1 MPQSH
6 STTSTS
12 SLTDR
17 TRAVV
22 TALTDLRPP
31 PTAAPPTG
39 PTARPAP
46 TRPAAVPHPPAPT
59 VPTDG
64 QPVVTQPGN
73 RGTRAPATRAC
84 SRPARALAPAPAPGS
99 APGPAARPAP
109 APGRPPRRPV
119 PDGVDGVDGVD
130 GPAGCPA
137 DARGAWLR
145 FAPVQPLFR
154 ARAAQRLAVLAY
166 HGVTDPRSFGAQLD
180 RLRRLATPVSLTAV
194 QEAVAERRPL
204 PARSVLV
211 TFDDADRSVLTHALP
226 ALIERDIPAAAFV
239 ISELIGTERPFW
251 WHEADFLARHGGRAR
266 SLDCGHPSQL
276 LRRLKAM
283 PDPDRRRSLQELRVS
298 ADRRPPGQEQL
309 TPADL
314 VALREGGV
322 AIGNHTQGHPCLGRC
337 DDATVRA
344 EITGAHEA
352 LTRWL
357 GEPPIAFAYP
367 DGGHDVRAESVLQ
380 ELGYRLG
387 FLSDH
392 RLGPRLPSHPLQ
404 ISRLQVDST
413 TSTRRFD
420 TILSG
425 LEPAYRRWRG
435 QAA

>member
-1 MPQSH
+1 MPQSQ
-6 STTSTS
+6 SSTS
-12 SLTDR
+12 ISMAR
-17 TRAVV
+17 
-22 TALTDLRPP
+22 
-31 PTAAPPTG
+31 
-39 PTARPAP
+39 ARPAP
-46 TRPAAVPHPPAPT
+46 RMRALPLTVGWSADRHGTGRPTDRPHGDHLHGDHLRGDQLGGDLLHGDRRREEHRHGTHLDGGGRHRAAVDT
-59 VPTDG
+59 E
-64 QPVVTQPGN
+64 QQ
-73 RGTRAPATRAC
+73 
-84 SRPARALAPAPAPGS
+84 
-99 APGPAARPAP
+99 
-109 APGRPPRRPV
+109 
-119 PDGVDGVDGVD
+119 
-130 GPAGCPA
+130 
-137 DARGAWLR
+137 DARGEWLR

-154 ARAAQRLAVLAY
+154 ALAAQRLAVLAY
-166 HGVTDPRSFGAQLD
+166 HGVTDHRSFGAQLD
-180 RLRRLATPVSLTAV
+180 RLQRLATPVSLDAV
-194 QEAVAERRPL
+194 LQAVTERRPL
-204 PARSVLV
+204 PPRSVLV

-226 ALIERDIPAAAFV
+226 ALDARGIPATAFV

-283 PDPDRRRSLQELRVS
+283 PDPDRRRSLHELRVS
-298 ADRRPPGQEQL
+298 ADRRPPRQEQL

-314 VALREGGV
+314 LALRDGGV

-337 DDATVRA
+337 DDDTVRA

-367 DGGHDVRAESVLQ
+367 DGGHDVRAETVLQ

-425 LEPAYRRWRG
+425 LEPAYRRWRR
-435 QAA
+435 QAVA

>member
-1 MPQSH
+1 MRPLPPPAGWPTGRRNVGRSVDRLH
-6 STTSTS
+6 
-12 SLTDR
+12 TDR
-17 TRAVV
+17 LHADRQRGERLLGERVDELLHDERRHDERRHDERRHDDLLYDGHRHGEHGQGEHHGAHRDGGGRHRAVV
-22 TALTDLRPP
+22 DTE
-31 PTAAPPTG
+31 
-39 PTARPAP
+39 
-46 TRPAAVPHPPAPT
+46 
-59 VPTDG
+59 
-64 QPVVTQPGN
+64 QQ
-73 RGTRAPATRAC
+73 
-84 SRPARALAPAPAPGS
+84 
-99 APGPAARPAP
+99 
-109 APGRPPRRPV
+109 
-119 PDGVDGVDGVD
+119 
-130 GPAGCPA
+130 
-137 DARGAWLR
+137 DARGEWLR

-154 ARAAQRLAVLAY
+154 ALAAQRLAVLAY
-166 HGVTDPRSFGAQLD
+166 HGVTDHRSFGAQLD
-180 RLRRLATPVSLTAV
+180 RLQRLATPVSLDAV
-194 QEAVAERRPL
+194 LQAVAERRPL
-204 PARSVLV
+204 PPRSVLV

-226 ALIERDIPAAAFV
+226 ALDARGIPATAFV

-283 PDPDRRRSLQELRVS
+283 PDPDRRRSLHELRVS
-298 ADRRPPGQEQL
+298 ADRRPPRQEQL

-314 VALREGGV
+314 LALRDGGV

-337 DDATVRA
+337 DDDTVRT

-367 DGGHDVRAESVLQ
+367 DGGHDVRAETVLQ

-425 LEPAYRRWRG
+425 LEPAYRRWRR
-435 QAA
+435 QAVA

>member
-1 MPQSH
+1 MPQSQ
-6 STTSTS
+6 STTSIS
-12 SLTDR
+12 
-17 TRAVV
+17 RA
-22 TALTDLRPP
+22 
-31 PTAAPPTG
+31 PTG
-39 PTARPAP
+39 PAP
-46 TRPAAVPHPPAPT
+46 
-59 VPTDG
+59 
-64 QPVVTQPGN
+64 N
-73 RGTRAPATRAC
+73 L
-84 SRPARALAPAPAPGS
+84 RALPPPG
-99 APGPAARPAP
+99 AGNCAADRHGGA
-109 APGRPPRRPV
+109 GRARTGPRRAALPHRPSTV
-119 PDGVDGVDGVD
+119 EDQQ
-130 GPAGCPA
+130 
-137 DARGAWLR
+137 DARGEWLR

-166 HGVTDPRSFGAQLD
+166 HGVTDHRTFGAQLD
-180 RLRRLATPVSLTAV
+180 RLRRLATPVSLASVLQAV
-194 QEAVAERRPL
+194 TERRPL
-204 PARSVLV
+204 PPRSVLV

-226 ALIERDIPAAAFV
+226 ALDARGIPATAFV

-283 PDPDRRRSLQELRVS
+283 PDPDRRRSLHELRAS
-298 ADRRPPGQEQL
+298 ADRRPPGQDQL
-309 TPADL
+309 TPEDL
-314 VALREGGV
+314 LALRDGGV

-357 GEPPIAFAYP
+357 GEPPTAFAYP
-367 DGGHDVRAESVLQ
+367 DGGHDPRAETVLQ
-380 ELGYRLG
+380 ELGYQLG

-392 RLGPRLPSHPLQ
+392 RLGPRLPTSPLQ

-425 LEPAYRRWRG
+425 LEPAYRRWRR
-435 QAA
+435 QAVA

>member
-1 MPQSH
+1 MA
-6 STTSTS
+6 
-12 SLTDR
+12 R
-17 TRAVV
+17 
-22 TALTDLRPP
+22 
-31 PTAAPPTG
+31 
-39 PTARPAP
+39 ARPAP
-46 TRPAAVPHPPAPT
+46 GLRALPPPTGRPADRRDIGRPTDRPAADRLHGGLLHGELLRDELLRSELLRSELLHDDHRHGEPRHREPRPGGHRDVGHR
-59 VPTDG
+59 DG
-64 QPVVTQPGN
+64 GG
-73 RGTRAPATRAC
+73 RHGGHRDGGGRHRAAGGTEQQ
-84 SRPARALAPAPAPGS
+84 
-99 APGPAARPAP
+99 
-109 APGRPPRRPV
+109 
-119 PDGVDGVDGVD
+119 
-130 GPAGCPA
+130 
-137 DARGAWLR
+137 DARGEWLR

-154 ARAAQRLAVLAY
+154 ALAAQRLAVLAY
-166 HGVTDPRSFGAQLD
+166 HGVTDHHSFGAQLD
-180 RLRRLATPVSLTAV
+180 RLQRLATPVSLGAV
-194 QEAVAERRPL
+194 LQAVTERRPL
-204 PARSVLV
+204 PPRSVLV

-226 ALIERDIPAAAFV
+226 ALDARGIPATAFV

-283 PDPDRRRSLQELRVS
+283 PDPDRRRSLHELRVS
-298 ADRRPPGQEQL
+298 ADRRPPRQEQL

-314 VALREGGV
+314 LALRDGGV

-337 DDATVRA
+337 DDDTVRT

-352 LTRWL
+352 LTHWL

-367 DGGHDVRAESVLQ
+367 DGGHDVRAETVLQ

-425 LEPAYRRWRG
+425 LEPAYRRWRR
-435 QAA
+435 QAVA

>member
-12 SLTDR
+12 GLTALN
-17 TRAVV
+17 RAVV
-22 TALTDLRPP
+22 NALSDLRPP
-31 PTAAPPTG
+31 PTAPPSG
-39 PTARPAP
+39 PGPARPAAAS
-46 TRPAAVPHPPAPT
+46 PASA

-64 QPVVTQPGN
+64 QPVATQPGGRTLRSPVTTRPPVTN
-73 RGTRAPATRAC
+73 RTRP
-84 SRPARALAPAPAPGS
+84 RPVRALAPAPGAVPGRRAPER
-99 APGPAARPAP
+99 AEGPAVAP
-109 APGRPPRRPV
+109 VAGPV
-119 PDGVDGVDGVD
+119 GH
-130 GPAGCPA
+130 PA
-137 DARGAWLR
+137 DARGEWLR

-180 RLRRLATPVSLTAV
+180 RLRRLATPVSLAAV

-226 ALIERDIPAAAFV
+226 ALIERGIPAAAFV

-276 LRRLKAM
+276 LPRLKAM

-367 DGGHDVRAESVLQ
+367 DGGHDVRAEGVLQ

>member
-1 MPQSH
+1 MPQTQ
-6 STTSTS
+6 STPPTSPA
-12 SLTDR
+12 
-17 TRAVV
+17 RARPVPGV
-22 TALTDLRPP
+22 RALPP
-31 PTAAPPTG
+31 PTGCASDHHGAG
-39 PTARPAP
+39 R
-46 TRPAAVPHPPAPT
+46 TRPAVEAKRFETTHLDAKRLDT
-59 VPTDG
+59 KRLDTTLLG
-64 QPVVTQPGN
+64 G
-73 RGTRAPATRAC
+73 RHLGTRPVDAGTVDTRNV
-84 SRPARALAPAPAPGS
+84 G
-99 APGPAARPAP
+99 
-109 APGRPPRRPV
+109 
-119 PDGVDGVDGVD
+119 
-130 GPAGCPA
+130 AGDA
-137 DARGAWLR
+137 DARNVGTGNADARNVGTGNADAKRTETEQQDARGEWLR

-166 HGVTDPRSFGAQLD
+166 HGVTDHRSFGAQLD
-180 RLRRLATPVSLTAV
+180 RLRRLATPVSL
-194 QEAVAERRPL
+194 EAVLQAVTERRPL
-204 PARSVLV
+204 PPRSVLV

-226 ALIERDIPAAAFV
+226 ALDARGIPATAFV

-276 LRRLKAM
+276 LPRLKAM
-283 PDPDRRRSLQELRVS
+283 PDPDRRRSLHELRIS
-298 ADRRPPGQEQL
+298 ADRRPPRQEQL

-314 VALREGGV
+314 LALRDGGV

-337 DDATVRA
+337 DDATVRT

-352 LTRWL
+352 LTHWL

-367 DGGHDVRAESVLQ
+367 DGGHDPRAETVLQ

-392 RLGPRLPSHPLQ
+392 RLGPRLPTHPLQ

-425 LEPAYRRWRG
+425 LEPAYRRWRRREV
-435 QAA
+435 A

>member
-1 MPQSH
+1 MPQSQ
-6 STTSTS
+6 SSTSTS
-12 SLTDR
+12 VAR
-17 TRAVV
+17 
-22 TALTDLRPP
+22 
-31 PTAAPPTG
+31 
-39 PTARPAP
+39 ARPAP
-46 TRPAAVPHPPAPT
+46 GVRALPPPSGCAADRHDTGRPTDRLHGEHLHKELLHGERRHGEHHQGAHRDGGGRHRPA
-59 VPTDG
+59 
-64 QPVVTQPGN
+64 
-73 RGTRAPATRAC
+73 
-84 SRPARALAPAPAPGS
+84 
-99 APGPAARPAP
+99 
-109 APGRPPRRPV
+109 
-119 PDGVDGVDGVD
+119 VDTEQQ
-130 GPAGCPA
+130 
-137 DARGAWLR
+137 DARGEWLR

-154 ARAAQRLAVLAY
+154 ALAAQRLAVLAY
-166 HGVTDPRSFGAQLD
+166 HGVTDHRSFGAQLD
-180 RLRRLATPVSLTAV
+180 RLQRLATPVSLDAV
-194 QEAVAERRPL
+194 LQAVTERQPL
-204 PARSVLV
+204 PPRSVLV

-226 ALIERDIPAAAFV
+226 ALDARGIPATAFV

-283 PDPDRRRSLQELRVS
+283 PDPDRRRSLHELRVS
-298 ADRRPPGQEQL
+298 ADRRPPRQEQL
-309 TPADL
+309 TPGDL
-314 VALREGGV
+314 LALRDGGV

-337 DDATVRA
+337 DDDTVRA

-357 GEPPIAFAYP
+357 GEPPTAFAYP
-367 DGGHDVRAESVLQ
+367 DGGHDVRAEIVLQ

-425 LEPAYRRWRG
+425 LEPAYRRWRR
-435 QAA
+435 QAVA

>member
-1 MPQSH
+1 MA
-6 STTSTS
+6 
-12 SLTDR
+12 R
-17 TRAVV
+17 
-22 TALTDLRPP
+22 
-31 PTAAPPTG
+31 
-39 PTARPAP
+39 ARPALGVRALP
-46 TRPAAVPHPPAPT
+46 PPVGYAADRHEAGGHGGGRSRPT
-59 VPTDG
+59 VEAEQQDT
-64 QPVVTQPGN
+64 
-73 RGTRAPATRAC
+73 RGE
-84 SRPARALAPAPAPGS
+84 
-99 APGPAARPAP
+99 
-109 APGRPPRRPV
+109 
-119 PDGVDGVDGVD
+119 
-130 GPAGCPA
+130 
-137 DARGAWLR
+137 WLR

-166 HGVTDPRSFGAQLD
+166 HGVTDHRSFGAQLD
-180 RLRRLATPVSLTAV
+180 RLQRLATPVSLAAV
-194 QEAVAERRPL
+194 LQAVTERRPL
-204 PARSVLV
+204 PPRSVLV

-226 ALIERDIPAAAFV
+226 ALDARGIPATAFV

-266 SLDCGHPSQL
+266 SLDRGHPSQL

-283 PDPDRRRSLQELRVS
+283 PDPDRRRSLHELRVS

-314 VALREGGV
+314 LALRDGGV

-337 DDATVRA
+337 DDDTVRA

-357 GEPPIAFAYP
+357 GEPPTAFAYP
-367 DGGHDVRAESVLQ
+367 DGGHDPRAETVLQ

-404 ISRLQVDST
+404 ISRLQVDSST
-413 TSTRRFD
+413 TTRRFD

-425 LEPAYRRWRG
+425 LEPAYRRWRR
-435 QAA
+435 QAVA

>member
-1 MPQSH
+1 MP
-6 STTSTS
+6 TPV
-12 SLTDR
+12 
-17 TRAVV
+17 AVPV
-22 TALTDLRPP
+22 A
-31 PTAAPPTG
+31 G
-39 PTARPAP
+39 
-46 TRPAAVPHPPAPT
+46 PAAT
-59 VPTDG
+59 SPTDG
-64 QPVVTQPGN
+64 QPVAGQARAGQGLAGEAFTGQPLGGQSLTGPAAG
-73 RGTRAPATRAC
+73 RSLRPVPRPAPLPVP
-84 SRPARALAPAPAPGS
+84 RPARGAD
-99 APGPAARPAP
+99 AA
-109 APGRPPRRPV
+109 
-119 PDGVDGVDGVD
+119 
-130 GPAGCPA
+130 CPA

-166 HGVTDPRSFGAQLD
+166 HGVTDPRSFGDQLD
-180 RLRRLATPVSLTAV
+180 RLRRLATPVSLAAV
-194 QEAVAERRPL
+194 QQAVAERRPL

-226 ALIERDIPAAAFV
+226 ALHERGIPAAAFV
-239 ISELIGTERPFW
+239 ISELIGTEKPFW

-298 ADRRPPGQEQL
+298 ADRRPPGQDQL

-314 VALREGGV
+314 LALREGGV

-357 GEPPIAFAYP
+357 GEPPTAFAYP
-367 DGGHDVRAESVLQ
+367 DGGHDPRAETVLQ

-392 RLGPRLPSHPLQ
+392 RLGPRLPNHPLQ

>member
-1 MPQSH
+1 MPQSQ

-12 SLTDR
+12 MAR
-17 TRAVV
+17 
-22 TALTDLRPP
+22 
-31 PTAAPPTG
+31 
-39 PTARPAP
+39 ARPAP
-46 TRPAAVPHPPAPT
+46 GVRALPPPVGRPANGRGT
-59 VPTDG
+59 GRPTDHPHG
-64 QPVVTQPGN
+64 GHLHVQYLHGEQHHGSH
-73 RGTRAPATRAC
+73 RDGGGRHRAT
-84 SRPARALAPAPAPGS
+84 
-99 APGPAARPAP
+99 
-109 APGRPPRRPV
+109 
-119 PDGVDGVDGVD
+119 VD
-130 GPAGCPA
+130 AEQQ
-137 DARGAWLR
+137 DARGEWLR

-154 ARAAQRLAVLAY
+154 AMAAQRLAVLAY
-166 HGVTDPRSFGAQLD
+166 HGVTDHRSFGAQLD
-180 RLRRLATPVSLTAV
+180 RLRRLATPVSLDAV
-194 QEAVAERRPL
+194 LRAVTERRPL
-204 PARSVLV
+204 PPRSVLV

-226 ALIERDIPAAAFV
+226 ALDARGIPATAFV

-276 LRRLKAM
+276 LPRLKAM
-283 PDPDRRRSLQELRVS
+283 PDPDRRRSLHELRVS
-298 ADRRPPGQEQL
+298 ADRRPPRQEQL

-314 VALREGGV
+314 LALRDGGV

-337 DDATVRA
+337 DDDTVRA

-367 DGGHDVRAESVLQ
+367 DGGHDVRAEAVLQ

-392 RLGPRLPSHPLQ
+392 RLGPRLPTHPLQ

-425 LEPAYRRWRG
+425 LEPAYRRWRR
-435 QAA
+435 QAVA

>member
-12 SLTDR
+12 GPTAR

-22 TALTDLRPP
+22 TALSDLRPP
-31 PTAAPPTG
+31 PTTAAPPG
-39 PTARPAP
+39 PD
-46 TRPAAVPHPPAPT
+46 T
-59 VPTDG
+59 VTIDG
-64 QPVVTQPGN
+64 QPI
-73 RGTRAPATRAC
+73 AT
-84 SRPARALAPAPAPGS
+84 P
-99 APGPAARPAP
+99 PAARPPAVLPPGGRALRSTATRTCAP
-109 APGRPPRRPV
+109 PAHRPAEPER
-119 PDGVDGVDGVD
+119 VDH
-130 GPAGCPA
+130 PAGHSA
-137 DARGAWLR
+137 DARGEWLR

-180 RLRRLATPVSLTAV
+180 RLRRLATPVSLAAV
-194 QEAVAERRPL
+194 QQAVAERRPL

-226 ALIERDIPAAAFV
+226 ALIERGIPAAAFV
-239 ISELIGTERPFW
+239 ISELIGTEKPFW

-283 PDPDRRRSLQELRVS
+283 PDPDRRRSLHELRVS

-314 VALREGGV
+314 LALREGGV

-337 DDATVRA
+337 DDATVRT

-367 DGGHDVRAESVLQ
+367 DGGHDVRAETVLQ

-392 RLGPRLPSHPLQ
+392 RLGPRLPTHPLQ

-435 QAA
+435 HAA

>member
-1 MPQSH
+1 MPQSK

-12 SLTDR
+12 MARIGSVISTLPSANVRSLPQAAAGQPAAR
-17 TRAVV
+17 QRA
-22 TALTDLRPP
+22 TGRSA
-31 PTAAPPTG
+31 AAPPMTS
-39 PTARPAP
+39 
-46 TRPAAVPHPPAPT
+46 PPAT
-59 VPTDG
+59 
-64 QPVVTQPGN
+64 
-73 RGTRAPATRAC
+73 AP
-84 SRPARALAPAPAPGS
+84 
-99 APGPAARPAP
+99 P
-109 APGRPPRRPV
+109 APGRPTAAQAVSAVPQPLPRGRQPARRHAAPPGTGRPEE
-119 PDGVDGVDGVD
+119 
-130 GPAGCPA
+130 
-137 DARGAWLR
+137 RGDWLR

-180 RLRRLATPVSLTAV
+180 RLRRLATPVSLAAV
-194 QEAVAERRPL
+194 QQAVAERRPL

-226 ALIERDIPAAAFV
+226 ALNDRGIPAAAFV

-298 ADRRPPGQEQL
+298 ADRRPPRQEQL

-314 VALREGGV
+314 IALREGGV

-367 DGGHDVRAESVLQ
+367 DGGHDPRAETVLQ

-392 RLGPRLPSHPLQ
+392 RLGPRLPDHPLQ

-435 QAA
+435 QAVA

>member
-1 MPQSH
+1 M
-6 STTSTS
+6 
-12 SLTDR
+12 
-17 TRAVV
+17 
-22 TALTDLRPP
+22 TALSDLRPP
-31 PTAAPPTG
+31 PTAVPPHR
-39 PTARPAP
+39 PVTARPTAAP
-46 TRPAAVPHPPAPT
+46 A

-64 QPVVTQPGN
+64 QPVGTQPGG
-73 RGTRAPATRAC
+73 RGLRAPATRIC
-84 SRPARALAPAPAPGS
+84 SRPARALAPAPTPV
-99 APGPAARPAP
+99 PAP
-109 APGRPPRRPV
+109 APAPASVPAPAPARAPGRRPSDRADQ
-119 PDGVDGVDGVD
+119 PTDQ
-130 GPAGCPA
+130 PADCPA

-194 QEAVAERRPL
+194 QEAVAEQRPL

-298 ADRRPPGQEQL
+298 ADRRPPGQQQL

-314 VALREGGV
+314 LALREGGV

-337 DDATVRA
+337 DDDTVRA

-367 DGGHDVRAESVLQ
+367 DGGHDDRAESVLQ

>member
-1 MPQSH
+1 MPQSK

-12 SLTDR
+12 MARIGSVISTLPSAHVRSLPQAAAGQPAAR
-17 TRAVV
+17 RRA
-22 TALTDLRPP
+22 TGHSA
-31 PTAAPPTG
+31 AAPPVTTQSV
-39 PTARPAP
+39 TAP
-46 TRPAAVPHPPAPT
+46 
-59 VPTDG
+59 
-64 QPVVTQPGN
+64 
-73 RGTRAPATRAC
+73 
-84 SRPARALAPAPAPGS
+84 
-99 APGPAARPAP
+99 P
-109 APGRPPRRPV
+109 APGRPAAAPAVAAVPQPLPRGRQAARRHAAPTAADRPE
-119 PDGVDGVDGVD
+119 G
-130 GPAGCPA
+130 
-137 DARGAWLR
+137 RGDWLR

-180 RLRRLATPVSLTAV
+180 RLRRLATPVSLAAV
-194 QEAVAERRPL
+194 QQAVAERRPL

-226 ALIERDIPAAAFV
+226 ALNDRGIPAAAFV
-239 ISELIGTERPFW
+239 ISELIGTEKPFW

-266 SLDCGHPSQL
+266 SLDCGHPSQV

-298 ADRRPPGQEQL
+298 ADRRPPRQEQL

-314 VALREGGV
+314 IALRAGGV

-337 DDATVRA
+337 DDVTVRA

-367 DGGHDVRAESVLQ
+367 DGGHDPRAETVLQ

-392 RLGPRLPSHPLQ
+392 RLGPRLPDHPLQ

-413 TSTRRFD
+413 TNTRRFD

-435 QAA
+435 QAVA

>member
-1 MPQSH
+1 MPQSQ
-6 STTSTS
+6 SSTSTS
-12 SLTDR
+12 MAR
-17 TRAVV
+17 
-22 TALTDLRPP
+22 
-31 PTAAPPTG
+31 
-39 PTARPAP
+39 ARPAP
-46 TRPAAVPHPPAPT
+46 GVRALPPPVGCAADRHDTGRPTGRLHGEHLHNELLHGERRHGEHRQGTHRDGGGRHRAAVDT
-59 VPTDG
+59 E
-64 QPVVTQPGN
+64 QQ
-73 RGTRAPATRAC
+73 
-84 SRPARALAPAPAPGS
+84 
-99 APGPAARPAP
+99 
-109 APGRPPRRPV
+109 
-119 PDGVDGVDGVD
+119 
-130 GPAGCPA
+130 
-137 DARGAWLR
+137 DARGEWLR

-154 ARAAQRLAVLAY
+154 ALAAQRLAVLAY
-166 HGVTDPRSFGAQLD
+166 HGVTDHRSFGAQLD
-180 RLRRLATPVSLTAV
+180 RLQRLATPVSLDAV
-194 QEAVAERRPL
+194 LQAVTERRPL
-204 PARSVLV
+204 PPRSVLV

-226 ALIERDIPAAAFV
+226 ALDARGIPATAFV

-283 PDPDRRRSLQELRVS
+283 PDPDRRRSLHELRVS
-298 ADRRPPGQEQL
+298 ADRRPPRQEQL
-309 TPADL
+309 TPGDL
-314 VALREGGV
+314 LALRDGGV

-337 DDATVRA
+337 DDDTVRA

-367 DGGHDVRAESVLQ
+367 DGGHDVRAETVLQ

-425 LEPAYRRWRG
+425 LEPAYRRWRR
-435 QAA
+435 QAVA

>member
-1 MPQSH
+1 MPQSK

-12 SLTDR
+12 MARIGSVISTLPSANVRSLPQAAAGQPAAR
-17 TRAVV
+17 QRA
-22 TALTDLRPP
+22 TGRSA
-31 PTAAPPTG
+31 AAPPLTSQST
-39 PTARPAP
+39 TAP
-46 TRPAAVPHPPAPT
+46 
-59 VPTDG
+59 
-64 QPVVTQPGN
+64 
-73 RGTRAPATRAC
+73 
-84 SRPARALAPAPAPGS
+84 
-99 APGPAARPAP
+99 P
-109 APGRPPRRPV
+109 APGRPTAAHAVTAVPQPLPRGRQAGRRHAARPE
-119 PDGVDGVDGVD
+119 
-130 GPAGCPA
+130 AGHPEE
-137 DARGAWLR
+137 RGDWLR

-180 RLRRLATPVSLTAV
+180 RLRRLATPVSLAAV
-194 QEAVAERRPL
+194 QQAVAERRPL

-226 ALIERDIPAAAFV
+226 ALNDRGIPAAAFV

-298 ADRRPPGQEQL
+298 ADRRPPRQEQL

-314 VALREGGV
+314 LALREGGV

-337 DDATVRA
+337 DDITVRA

-367 DGGHDVRAESVLQ
+367 DGGHDPRAETVLQ

-392 RLGPRLPSHPLQ
+392 RLGPRLPDHPLQ

-435 QAA
+435 QAVA

>member
-1 MPQSH
+1 M
-6 STTSTS
+6 T
-12 SLTDR
+12 
-17 TRAVV
+17 
-22 TALTDLRPP
+22 
-31 PTAAPPTG
+31 
-39 PTARPAP
+39 
-46 TRPAAVPHPPAPT
+46 
-59 VPTDG
+59 TDG
-64 QPVVTQPGN
+64 QPVVTPPAGLQPAVLPPGVHPA
-73 RGTRAPATRAC
+73 GGRALRSAAPLTCPRPVR
-84 SRPARALAPAPAPGS
+84 RPAEPERADRHAD
-99 APGPAARPAP
+99 RH
-109 APGRPPRRPV
+109 
-119 PDGVDGVDGVD
+119 
-130 GPAGCPA
+130 AGHRA
-137 DARGAWLR
+137 DARGEWLR

-180 RLRRLATPVSLTAV
+180 RLRRLATPVSLAAV
-194 QEAVAERRPL
+194 QQAVAERRPL

-226 ALIERDIPAAAFV
+226 ALIERAIPAAAFV
-239 ISELIGTERPFW
+239 ISELIGTEKPFW

-314 VALREGGV
+314 LALREGGV
-322 AIGNHTQGHPCLGRC
+322 AVGNHTQGHPCLGRC

-367 DGGHDVRAESVLQ
+367 DGGHDVRAETVLQ

-435 QAA
+435 HAA

>member
-1 MPQSH
+1 MPQSQ

-12 SLTDR
+12 T
-17 TRAVV
+17 
-22 TALTDLRPP
+22 
-31 PTAAPPTG
+31 
-39 PTARPAP
+39 
-46 TRPAAVPHPPAPT
+46 
-59 VPTDG
+59 
-64 QPVVTQPGN
+64 
-73 RGTRAPATRAC
+73 APAR
-84 SRPARALAPAPAPGS
+84 S
-99 APGPAARPAP
+99 APGVRVRPLPRAAAQPVSGASTRSPARSATGAAAREQRGAG
-109 APGRPPRRPV
+109 ARGGRHAAQS
-119 PDGVDGVDGVD
+119 
-130 GPAGCPA
+130 AGCHS
-137 DARGAWLR
+137 DGRGEWLR

-180 RLRRLATPVSLTAV
+180 RLRRLATPVSLDAV
-194 QEAVAERRPL
+194 RQAVADRRPL

-226 ALIERDIPAAAFV
+226 ALNDRGIPAAAFV

-298 ADRRPPGQEQL
+298 ADRRPPRQDQL
-309 TPADL
+309 TPTDL
-314 VALREGGV
+314 LALREGGV

-337 DDATVRA
+337 DDATVRT

-367 DGGHDVRAESVLQ
+367 DGGHDPRAETVLQ
-380 ELGYRLG
+380 ELGYHLG

-392 RLGPRLPSHPLQ
+392 RLGPRLPDHPLQ

-435 QAA
+435 QAVA

>member
-1 MPQSH
+1 MRP
-6 STTSTS
+6 
-12 SLTDR
+12 L
-17 TRAVV
+17 
-22 TALTDLRPP
+22 PP
-31 PTAAPPTG
+31 PTGCASDHHGAGRP
-39 PTARPAP
+39 RPAVETKLLDP
-46 TRPAAVPHPPAPT
+46 DLLETAWLEKPRVETALLDTTRL
-59 VPTDG
+59 D
-64 QPVVTQPGN
+64 
-73 RGTRAPATRAC
+73 GTR
-84 SRPARALAPAPAPGS
+84 L
-99 APGPAARPAP
+99 
-109 APGRPPRRPV
+109 
-119 PDGVDGVDGVD
+119 DGKRLGTKHVDAKHTDQEQQ
-130 GPAGCPA
+130 
-137 DARGAWLR
+137 DARGEWLR

-166 HGVTDPRSFGAQLD
+166 HGVTDHRSFGAQLD
-180 RLRRLATPVSLTAV
+180 RLRRLATPVSLQAV
-194 QEAVAERRPL
+194 LQAVTERRPL
-204 PARSVLV
+204 PPRSVLV

-226 ALIERDIPAAAFV
+226 ALDARGIPATAFV

-276 LRRLKAM
+276 LPRLKAM
-283 PDPDRRRSLQELRVS
+283 PDPDRRRSLHELRVS
-298 ADRRPPGQEQL
+298 ADRRPPSQEQL

-314 VALREGGV
+314 LALRDGGV

-352 LTRWL
+352 LTHWL

-367 DGGHDVRAESVLQ
+367 DGGHDPRAETVLQ

-392 RLGPRLPSHPLQ
+392 RLGPRLPNHPLQ

-413 TSTRRFD
+413 TSIRRFD

-425 LEPAYRRWRG
+425 LEPAYRRWRR
-435 QAA
+435 QEVA

>member
-1 MPQSH
+1 MPQSQ
-6 STTSTS
+6 S
-12 SLTDR
+12 SPSISVAR
-17 TRAVV
+17 
-22 TALTDLRPP
+22 
-31 PTAAPPTG
+31 
-39 PTARPAP
+39 ARPAP
-46 TRPAAVPHPPAPT
+46 GVRALPPPVGWPAGLLDIGRPADRLRPADRP
-59 VPTDG
+59 PTD
-64 QPVVTQPGN
+64 
-73 RGTRAPATRAC
+73 
-84 SRPARALAPAPAPGS
+84 
-99 APGPAARPAP
+99 
-109 APGRPPRRPV
+109 RPPTDRPH
-119 PDGVDGVDGVD
+119 DGHPRGEPGHGEHRHGAHRDGGGRHRAAVDTEQQ
-130 GPAGCPA
+130 
-137 DARGAWLR
+137 DARGEWLR

-166 HGVTDPRSFGAQLD
+166 HGVTDHRSFGAQLD
-180 RLRRLATPVSLTAV
+180 RLQRLATPVSLDAV
-194 QEAVAERRPL
+194 LRAVTERRPL
-204 PARSVLV
+204 PPRSVLV

-226 ALIERDIPAAAFV
+226 ALDARGIPATAFV

-283 PDPDRRRSLQELRVS
+283 PDPDRRRSLHELRAS
-298 ADRRPPGQEQL
+298 ADRRPPRQEQL

-314 VALREGGV
+314 LALRDGGV

-337 DDATVRA
+337 DDDTVRT

-367 DGGHDVRAESVLQ
+367 DGGHDVRAETVLQ

-425 LEPAYRRWRG
+425 LEPAYRRWRR
-435 QAA
+435 QAVA

>member
-6 STTSTS
+6 STTTTS
-12 SLTDR
+12 GLTALN
-17 TRAVV
+17 RAVV
-22 TALTDLRPP
+22 TALSDLRPP
-31 PTAAPPTG
+31 PTAAPPPAPG
-39 PTARPAP
+39 PARPAAAS
-46 TRPAAVPHPPAPT
+46 PATT

-64 QPVVTQPGN
+64 QPVGTQPGD
-73 RGTRAPATRAC
+73 RTRRSSSVTRTC
-84 SRPARALAPAPAPGS
+84 SRPARALVPAPAPAP
-99 APGPAARPAP
+99 APAATPAA
-109 APGRPPRRPV
+109 APGRRTSERAE
-119 PDGVDGVDGVD
+119 GQ
-130 GPAGCPA
+130 A
-137 DARGAWLR
+137 DARGEWLR

-180 RLRRLATPVSLTAV
+180 RLRRLATPVSLAAV

-226 ALIERDIPAAAFV
+226 ALLERGIPAAAFV

-276 LRRLKAM
+276 LPRLKAM

-314 VALREGGV
+314 LALRAGGV

-337 DDATVRA
+337 DDVTVRA

>member
-1 MPQSH
+1 MPQTQ
-6 STTSTS
+6 STPSTSTA
-12 SLTDR
+12 
-17 TRAVV
+17 RARPVPGV
-22 TALTDLRPP
+22 RALPP
-31 PTAAPPTG
+31 PTGYASDHHGA
-39 PTARPAP
+39 
-46 TRPAAVPHPPAPT
+46 
-59 VPTDG
+59 
-64 QPVVTQPGN
+64 
-73 RGTRAPATRAC
+73 
-84 SRPARALAPAPAPGS
+84 
-99 APGPAARPAP
+99 
-109 APGRPPRRPV
+109 GRPPVEAKRLDTKRIDTKRRETKRLDTRLLDV
-119 PDGVDGVDGVD
+119 RHVDATYADATYADATHVETPSTGSGHVDAERTE
-130 GPAGCPA
+130 PEQQ
-137 DARGAWLR
+137 DARGEWLR

-166 HGVTDPRSFGAQLD
+166 HGVTDHRSFGAQLD
-180 RLRRLATPVSLTAV
+180 RLRRLATPVSL
-194 QEAVAERRPL
+194 EAVLQAVTERRPL
-204 PARSVLV
+204 PPRSVLV

-226 ALIERDIPAAAFV
+226 ALDARGIPATAFV

-276 LRRLKAM
+276 LPRLKAM
-283 PDPDRRRSLQELRVS
+283 PDPDRRRSLHELRAS
-298 ADRRPPGQEQL
+298 ADRRPPPQEQL

-314 VALREGGV
+314 LALRAGGV

-352 LTRWL
+352 LTHWL

-367 DGGHDVRAESVLQ
+367 DGGHDPRAETVLQ

-392 RLGPRLPSHPLQ
+392 RLGPRLPTHPLQ

-413 TSTRRFD
+413 TSIRRFD

-425 LEPAYRRWRG
+425 LEPAYRRWRR
-435 QAA
+435 QAVA

>member
-1 MPQSH
+1 MPQSQ
-6 STTSTS
+6 STTSIT
-12 SLTDR
+12 
-17 TRAVV
+17 AVH
-22 TALTDLRPP
+22 A
-31 PTAAPPTG
+31 
-39 PTARPAP
+39 
-46 TRPAAVPHPPAPT
+46 
-59 VPTDG
+59 
-64 QPVVTQPGN
+64 
-73 RGTRAPATRAC
+73 
-84 SRPARALAPAPAPGS
+84 
-99 APGPAARPAP
+99 
-109 APGRPPRRPV
+109 RPV
-119 PDGVDGVDGVD
+119 PSVRALPPIVR
-130 GPAGCPA
+130 CPA
-137 DARGAWLR
+137 EPYGGGWHGAPDDAHRPDARVDWLR
-145 FAPVQPLFR
+145 FAPVQPVFR

-180 RLRRLATPVSLTAV
+180 RLRRLATPVSLGAV
-194 QEAVAERRPL
+194 LQAVTERRPL

-226 ALIERDIPAAAFV
+226 ALNARGIPAAAFV

-276 LRRLKAM
+276 LPRLKAM
-283 PDPDRRRSLQELRVS
+283 PDPDRRRSLHELRVS
-298 ADRRPPGQEQL
+298 ADRRPPRQEQL
-309 TPADL
+309 SPADL
-314 VALREGGV
+314 RALRDGGV

-344 EITGAHEA
+344 EITGAHED

-367 DGGHDVRAESVLQ
+367 DGGHDPRAEAVLQ

-425 LEPAYRRWRG
+425 LEPAYLRWRG
-435 QAA
+435 QPMA

>member
-1 MPQSH
+1 MPQSK

-12 SLTDR
+12 MARIGSVISTLPSAHVRSLPQAAAGQPAAR
-17 TRAVV
+17 RRA
-22 TALTDLRPP
+22 TGHSA
-31 PTAAPPTG
+31 AAPPMTTQSV
-39 PTARPAP
+39 TAP
-46 TRPAAVPHPPAPT
+46 
-59 VPTDG
+59 
-64 QPVVTQPGN
+64 
-73 RGTRAPATRAC
+73 
-84 SRPARALAPAPAPGS
+84 
-99 APGPAARPAP
+99 P
-109 APGRPPRRPV
+109 APGRPAAAPAVAAVPQPLPRGRQAARRHAAPTAADRPEE
-119 PDGVDGVDGVD
+119 
-130 GPAGCPA
+130 
-137 DARGAWLR
+137 RGDWLR

-180 RLRRLATPVSLTAV
+180 RLRRLATPVSLAAV
-194 QEAVAERRPL
+194 QQAVAERRPL

-226 ALIERDIPAAAFV
+226 ALNDRGIPAAAFV
-239 ISELIGTERPFW
+239 ISELIGTEKPFW

-266 SLDCGHPSQL
+266 SLDCGHPSQV

-298 ADRRPPGQEQL
+298 ADRRPPRQEQL

-314 VALREGGV
+314 IALRAGGV

-337 DDATVRA
+337 DDVTVRA

-357 GEPPIAFAYP
+357 GEPPTAFAYP
-367 DGGHDVRAESVLQ
+367 DGGHDPRAETVLQ

-392 RLGPRLPSHPLQ
+392 RLGPRLPDHPLQ

-435 QAA
+435 QAVA

>member
-1 MPQSH
+1 MPQSQ
-6 STTSTS
+6 SSTS
-12 SLTDR
+12 ISTARARPTPGVRALPPPAGWPTGRRTVGRSVDRLHTDR
-17 TRAVV
+17 LHADRQRGERLLGERAHDELLHDEV
-22 TALTDLRPP
+22 LHDDLLHDGHRHGERGQGEHHG
-31 PTAAPPTG
+31 AHRDG
-39 PTARPAP
+39 GGRH
-46 TRPAAVPHPPAPT
+46 RAAVDT
-59 VPTDG
+59 E
-64 QPVVTQPGN
+64 QQ
-73 RGTRAPATRAC
+73 
-84 SRPARALAPAPAPGS
+84 
-99 APGPAARPAP
+99 
-109 APGRPPRRPV
+109 
-119 PDGVDGVDGVD
+119 
-130 GPAGCPA
+130 
-137 DARGAWLR
+137 DARGEWLR

-154 ARAAQRLAVLAY
+154 ALAAQRLAVLAY
-166 HGVTDPRSFGAQLD
+166 HGVTDHRSFGAQLD
-180 RLRRLATPVSLTAV
+180 RLQRLATPVSLDAV
-194 QEAVAERRPL
+194 LRAVAERRPL
-204 PARSVLV
+204 PPRSVLV

-226 ALIERDIPAAAFV
+226 ALDARGIPATAFV

-283 PDPDRRRSLQELRVS
+283 PDPDRRRSLHELRVS
-298 ADRRPPGQEQL
+298 ADRRPPRQEQL

-314 VALREGGV
+314 LALRDGGV

-337 DDATVRA
+337 DDDTVRT

-392 RLGPRLPSHPLQ
+392 RLGPRIPSHPLQ

-425 LEPAYRRWRG
+425 LEPAYRRWRR
-435 QAA
+435 QAVA

>member
-1 MPQSH
+1 MPQSK

-12 SLTDR
+12 MARIGSVISTLPSAHVRSLPQAAAGQPAAR
-17 TRAVV
+17 RRA
-22 TALTDLRPP
+22 TGHSA
-31 PTAAPPTG
+31 AAPPM
-39 PTARPAP
+39 TAQSVTAP
-46 TRPAAVPHPPAPT
+46 
-59 VPTDG
+59 
-64 QPVVTQPGN
+64 
-73 RGTRAPATRAC
+73 
-84 SRPARALAPAPAPGS
+84 
-99 APGPAARPAP
+99 P
-109 APGRPPRRPV
+109 APGRPAAAPAVAAVPQPLPRGRQAARRHAAPTAADRPEE
-119 PDGVDGVDGVD
+119 
-130 GPAGCPA
+130 
-137 DARGAWLR
+137 RGDWLR

-180 RLRRLATPVSLTAV
+180 RLRRLATPVSLAAV
-194 QEAVAERRPL
+194 QQAVAERRPL

-226 ALIERDIPAAAFV
+226 ALNDRGIPAAAFV
-239 ISELIGTERPFW
+239 ISELIGTEKPFW

-266 SLDCGHPSQL
+266 SLDCGHPSQV

-298 ADRRPPGQEQL
+298 ADRRPPRQEQL

-314 VALREGGV
+314 VALRAGGV

-337 DDATVRA
+337 DDVTVRA

-357 GEPPIAFAYP
+357 GEPPTAFAYP
-367 DGGHDVRAESVLQ
+367 DGGHDPRAETVLQ

-392 RLGPRLPSHPLQ
+392 RLGPRLPDHPLQ

-413 TSTRRFD
+413 TNTRRFD

-435 QAA
+435 QAVA